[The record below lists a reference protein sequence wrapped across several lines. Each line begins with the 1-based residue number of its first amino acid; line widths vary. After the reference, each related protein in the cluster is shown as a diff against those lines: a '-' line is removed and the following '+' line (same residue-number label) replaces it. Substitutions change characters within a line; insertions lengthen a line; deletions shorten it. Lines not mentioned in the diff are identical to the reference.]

1 MIGDFKLGDP
11 EPDAM
16 TFVAA
21 SAPAGPATSASA
33 GTATSASAGPAT
45 GAERDHAAQVAA
57 HEAATGWGPESAVRL
72 ASLTSR
78 IAKLQ
83 RQSPIGAG
91 QATVA
96 VLVGLADLALAGLA
110 IVCTF
115 TGNGELA
122 STGVLILLAMF
133 VPTVWAAW
141 TLTRL
146 VQGRREHVY
155 RAELD
160 RLRRDRGCG
169 DPDCPRCD

>member
-16 TFVAA
+16 TADSASA
-21 SAPAGPATSASA
+21 SAP
-33 GTATSASAGPAT
+33 ASAGPAT
-45 GAERDHAAQVAA
+45 GAERDHAARVAA

-72 ASLTSR
+72 AALTSR

-83 RQSPIGAG
+83 RQLPVGAG
-91 QATVA
+91 PATIA

-115 TGNGELA
+115 TGNGDLA
-122 STGVLILLAMF
+122 GTGVLILLAMF

-155 RAELD
+155 RAERD
-160 RLRRDRGCG
+160 QLRRDRGCG